1 MFNRL
6 ISAVLSSVIVAGVAL
21 PAYAGRCNYPDDLD
35 SAGRRCGGR
44 AASERPGGYEPPPR
58 QSYPAPDSAPSHRS
72 ESSIP
77 GWVYLTAS
85 DSQAHIN
92 VRTSPSTSASAP
104 SYGVVGDRVWA
115 SRTEQAEG
123 YTWYF
128 VGFPKTKV
136 SGWIR
141 SDLVRLP

>member
-1 MFNRL
+1 MFNKL
-6 ISAVLSSVIVAGVAL
+6 ISVTLLSIAVAGMAL
-21 PAYAGRCNYPDDLD
+21 PAHAGRCNYPDDLD

-58 QSYPAPDSAPSHRS
+58 QSYPDSAPSRRS

-104 SYGVVGDRVWA
+104 SYGVVGDHVWA

-128 VGFPKTKV
+128 VGFPKTKM
-136 SGWIR
+136 SGWVR